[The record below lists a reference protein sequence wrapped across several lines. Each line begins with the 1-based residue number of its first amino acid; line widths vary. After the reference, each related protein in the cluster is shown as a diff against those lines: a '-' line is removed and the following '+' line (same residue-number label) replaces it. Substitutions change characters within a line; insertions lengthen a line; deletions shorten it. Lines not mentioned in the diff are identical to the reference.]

1 MQLYKGGGKMKYKS
15 IVVVNDNNDNLICS
29 KQFFN
34 DDKEMEFIKKYMD
47 YKDYKINIYCVKV
60 DEI

>member
-1 MQLYKGGGKMKYKS
+1 MKYKN